1 MPDSWSMREKAE
13 VSDGASVAELVC
25 LVRSEV
31 LGFGEESG
39 WGDEEK
45 ADELE
50 PAGGVVP
57 AGLRFTRMTSKD
69 FCGS

>member
-1 MPDSWSMREKAE
+1 MPDSCSTREKAE
-13 VSDGASVAELVC
+13 VSEGGPVAGVASLAG
-25 LVRSEV
+25 SEM

-39 WGDEEK
+39 WGDEGK
-45 ADELE
+45 ADEVEL
-50 PAGGVVP
+50 AGGVVP